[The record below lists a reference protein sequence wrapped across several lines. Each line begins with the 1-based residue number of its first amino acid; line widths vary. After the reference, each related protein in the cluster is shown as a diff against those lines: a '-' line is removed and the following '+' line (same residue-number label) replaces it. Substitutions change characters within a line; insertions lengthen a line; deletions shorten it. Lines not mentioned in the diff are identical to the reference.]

1 MVPLL
6 ACCVELFTAYIA
18 VVEGICWTAPLFLF
32 HLWLDLILSLSFFSI
47 KFSLFSH
54 IRSKFSLQLFLVR
67 MISFLM
73 PCLSKASG
81 KGCVALPAYKAID
94 GTPLILNRLT
104 RRLPESLLLFDDFSL
119 STIDVHELLW
129 KLTSFSLIIWKSI
142 SFWRFSYLL

>member
-1 MVPLL
+1 MSV
-6 ACCVELFTAYIA
+6 
-18 VVEGICWTAPLFLF
+18 
-32 HLWLDLILSLSFFSI
+32 

-54 IRSKFSLQLFLVR
+54 IGSKFSLQLFLVR

-81 KGCVALPAYKAID
+81 KACVALSAYKAID

-119 STIDVHELLW
+119 STIDIHELL
-129 KLTSFSLIIWKSI
+129 
-142 SFWRFSYLL
+142 